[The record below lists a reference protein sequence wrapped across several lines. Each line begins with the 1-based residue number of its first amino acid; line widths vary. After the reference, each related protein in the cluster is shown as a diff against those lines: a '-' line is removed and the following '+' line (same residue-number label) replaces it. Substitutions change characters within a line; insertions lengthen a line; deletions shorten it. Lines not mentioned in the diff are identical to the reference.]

1 MFKLTKGI
9 ISLKIEVLSLNN
21 NTLYKTQ
28 KGKKLH
34 VMRLQFFLFKKIIW
48 LTEYVW

>member
-28 KGKKLH
+28 KGKKKKYMSSDNNSYCL
-34 VMRLQFFLFKKIIW
+34 KKII
-48 LTEYVW
+48 

>member
-28 KGKKLH
+28 KGKKNTCHEITILIC
-34 VMRLQFFLFKKIIW
+34 LKKII
-48 LTEYVW
+48 

>member
-28 KGKKLH
+28 KGKNTYMSWDNNSYCL
-34 VMRLQFFLFKKIIW
+34 KKII
-48 LTEYVW
+48 

>member
-28 KGKKLH
+28 KGKKNYMSWDNNSYCL
-34 VMRLQFFLFKKIIW
+34 KKIM
-48 LTEYVW
+48 

>member
-28 KGKKLH
+28 KGKKKNTCHEITILIC
-34 VMRLQFFLFKKIIW
+34 LKKII
-48 LTEYVW
+48 